1 MYSNNYPLH
10 AWPPPLRP
18 PNANTGS
25 SATHAGAGRA
35 SDGRRRSRPNFSGEL
50 FLLRRLGRG
59 RLTKGDGARP
69 HFYCRHFMAEMGGSG
84 VSLVPSTL
92 FLMSS
97 CSFSFSLLHSLL
109 SYYHFPFSFIYF
121 PVFSASF
128 FLSLPL
134 PLSTTS
140 WVSEKKDSSPKDA
153 DFRLRLRASTRT
165 ARGTLFLRHFNSVVS
180 YLPFILYFVLILFFF
195 LVR

>member
-1 MYSNNYPLH
+1 MTS
-10 AWPPPLRP
+10 PPLRP

-97 CSFSFSLLHSLL
+97 CSFSFSLLHFPF
-109 SYYHFPFSFIYF
+109 SYYYFPFSFIYF

-140 WVSEKKDSSPKDA
+140 WVSEKKTHHRKTQTFGS
-153 DFRLRLRASTRT
+153 ASGPR
-165 ARGTLFLRHFNSVVS
+165 RGRRGERFFSVILTLSFLISLSF
-180 YLPFILYFVLILFFF
+180 FISF
-195 LVR
+195 